1 LQTIAERLPSLKCAD
16 VISLA
21 CEVDLAM
28 ASREKLIEDAIAIWK
43 AGVDAVLPKRL
54 FREHMTVGSDRLQL
68 GEIEYSLKTIG
79 RIIVVGAGKAAASMT
94 IAFQERL
101 SQELLHSGR
110 VLGWVN
116 VPEGTVPA
124 DYSFPVHL
132 HPARPYGRNEPT
144 PQAQAGAQEIMHLVS
159 SCRKED
165 LVVCLLS
172 GGGSAL
178 LPLPKKGISL
188 EDKVQ
193 VTRMLSA
200 AGATIEELNTV
211 RIALS
216 NIKGGGLARNCKADR
231 LACLVISDVLG
242 DDLHFIASGPTVA
255 MDGGSQLALEIL
267 SRFAK
272 HRGEIPENVWN
283 LLVDEVAKESR
294 KAKDVNKSMD
304 CQVEHFILANNATAI
319 DAAGI
324 EAVDRGYQYLMNA
337 ARRSEGDAAELG
349 RELMS
354 RCFEWRADSNA
365 PNCFISGGEPSV
377 RLVEPSLR
385 GLGGRNQQLALAAL
399 EQSML
404 MESAGDA
411 KSFCFLSAG
420 TDGED
425 GPTDAAGAWITDATS
440 RNKGLVLDEVRRYL
454 MSNDAYHFFE
464 KYGGIFKTGPTGT
477 NVCDLRV
484 ALW

>member
-1 LQTIAERLPSLKCAD
+1 
-16 VISLA
+16 
-21 CEVDLAM
+21 M
-28 ASREKLIEDAIAIWK
+28 ASREKLIEDAIAIWR
-43 AGVDAVLPKRL
+43 AGVEAVLPKTL
-54 FREHMTVGSDRLQL
+54 FREHMNLVSDRLQL

-79 RIIVVGAGKAAASMT
+79 RIVVVGAGKAAASMA

-101 SQELLHSGR
+101 PQEFLRSGR
-110 VLGWVN
+110 VVGWVN
-116 VPEGTVPA
+116 VPEGTIPA

-144 PQAQAGAQEIMHLVS
+144 PQAQAGAQEILRLVS
-159 SCRKED
+159 SCRKDD

-178 LPLPKKGISL
+178 LPLPRKGISL
-188 EDKVQ
+188 DDKTQ

-216 NIKGGGLARNCKADR
+216 EIKGGGLARNCKAGR
-231 LACLVISDVLG
+231 LACLAISDVLG
-242 DDLHFIASGPTVA
+242 DDLQFIASGPTVA
-255 MDGGSQLALEIL
+255 MEGAAHLALEVL
-267 SRFAK
+267 RKFAK
-272 HRGEIPENVWN
+272 NRGEVNENIWN
-283 LLVDEVAKESR
+283 LLADDVARDSKKASR
-294 KAKDVNKSMD
+294 MSENRD
-304 CQVEHFILANNATAI
+304 CQIEHFILANNATAI

-324 EAVDRGYQYLMNA
+324 EAVARGYQYLMNA

-354 RCFEWRADSNA
+354 RCFEWRSDRSA

-377 RLVEPSLR
+377 RLIEESSR
-385 GLGGRNQQLALAAL
+385 GLGGRNQQLVLAAL

-404 MESAGDA
+404 MKKNEAA
-411 KSFCFLSAG
+411 KPFCFLSAG

-425 GPTDAAGAWITDATS
+425 GPTDAAGAWVTDETS
-440 RNKGLVLDEVRRYL
+440 RIQGVGLDEVRRYL
-454 MSNDAYHFFE
+454 ASNDAYHFFE
-464 KYGGIFKTGPTGT
+464 KHGGILKTGPTGT

>member
-1 LQTIAERLPSLKCAD
+1 
-16 VISLA
+16 
-21 CEVDLAM
+21 M
-28 ASREKLIEDAIAIWK
+28 ASQETLIEDAIAIWR
-43 AGVDAVLPKRL
+43 AGVDAVLPKTL
-54 FREHMTVGSDRLQL
+54 FREHMNLASDRLQL
-68 GEIEYSLKTIG
+68 GELEYSLKTIG
-79 RIIVVGAGKAAASMT
+79 RIVLVGAGKAAASMA

-101 SQELLHSGR
+101 PPELLRSGR
-110 VLGWVN
+110 VVGWVN
-116 VPEGTVPA
+116 VPEGTIPT
-124 DYSFPVHL
+124 DYSYPVHL

-144 PQAQAGAQEIMHLVS
+144 PQAQAGAQEIIRLVS

-188 EDKVQ
+188 DDKTQ
-193 VTRMLSA
+193 VTRILSG

-216 NIKGGGLARNCKADR
+216 EIKGGGLARKCNAGR

-242 DDLHFIASGPTVA
+242 DNLNFIASGPSVA
-255 MDGGSQLALEIL
+255 MKGGANLALEIL
-267 SRFAK
+267 GKFAK
-272 HRGEIPENVWN
+272 HRTEVSESIWN
-283 LLVDEVAKESR
+283 LLIEEAARESQ
-294 KAKDVNKSMD
+294 KTMLQPKNIE

-319 DAAGI
+319 DAAGV
-324 EAVDRGYQYLMNA
+324 EAVARGYQYLMNA
-337 ARRSEGDAAELG
+337 SRRSEGDATELG
-349 RELMS
+349 REMIS
-354 RCFEWRADSNA
+354 RCFEWRADANA

-377 RLVEPSLR
+377 KLIDASHR
-385 GLGGRNQQLALAAL
+385 GLGGRNQQLVLAAL

-404 MESAGDA
+404 MEDSLDK

-425 GPTDAAGAWITDATS
+425 GPTDAAGAWICDSTS
-440 RNKGLVLDEVRRYL
+440 RIKGMGIDEVRRYL
-454 MSNDAYHFFE
+454 VRNDAYHFFE
-464 KYGGIFKTGPTGT
+464 KYGGLLKTGPTGT

>member
-1 LQTIAERLPSLKCAD
+1 
-16 VISLA
+16 
-21 CEVDLAM
+21 
-28 ASREKLIEDAIAIWK
+28 
-43 AGVDAVLPKRL
+43 
-54 FREHMTVGSDRLQL
+54 
-68 GEIEYSLKTIG
+68 
-79 RIIVVGAGKAAASMT
+79 
-94 IAFQERL
+94 
-101 SQELLHSGR
+101 
-110 VLGWVN
+110 
-116 VPEGTVPA
+116 
-124 DYSFPVHL
+124 
-132 HPARPYGRNEPT
+132 
-144 PQAQAGAQEIMHLVS
+144 
-159 SCRKED
+159 
-165 LVVCLLS
+165 
-172 GGGSAL
+172 
-178 LPLPKKGISL
+178 
-188 EDKVQ
+188 
-193 VTRMLSA
+193 
-200 AGATIEELNTV
+200 
-211 RIALS
+211 
-216 NIKGGGLARNCKADR
+216 
-231 LACLVISDVLG
+231 
-242 DDLHFIASGPTVA
+242 
-255 MDGGSQLALEIL
+255 
-267 SRFAK
+267 
-272 HRGEIPENVWN
+272 